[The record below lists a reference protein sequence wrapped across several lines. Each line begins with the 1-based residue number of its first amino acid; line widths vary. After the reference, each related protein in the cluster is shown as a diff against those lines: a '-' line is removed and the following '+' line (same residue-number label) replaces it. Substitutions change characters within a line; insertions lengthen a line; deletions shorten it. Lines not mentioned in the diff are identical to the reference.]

1 MKWEL
6 VKHLDKIRD
15 TVTEV
20 GRIVSSHRYPE
31 DRRTVFVMGLLATMT
46 QHHQS
51 ALQLLKSG
59 AVASSYALT
68 RDLVRAMRYGL
79 WINACATEEQILR
92 LERGEEFPLSIPE
105 MTKEVEAAYSA
116 DPFFDRLKNRW
127 GSQLTNYSLSGVFQ
141 LGRWE
146 IDASSGLHRDDEKI
160 RDVTTIATL
169 CIVILAAKFV
179 ASQKHPVDCKQIEV
193 LAANTIPSAS
203 ISEDSVRPTS

>member
-1 MKWEL
+1 MNWEL
-6 VKHLDKIRD
+6 AKHLDKIRD

-20 GRIVSSHRYPE
+20 DRIVFSHRYPD

-92 LERGEEFPLSIPE
+92 LEKGEEFPLGIPE
-105 MTKEVEAAYSA
+105 MIKEVEAAYNA
-116 DPFFDRLKNRW
+116 DPFFEGLKNRW
-127 GSQLTNYSLSGVFQ
+127 GPQLTKYSLSGVFQ
-141 LGRWE
+141 LGHWD
-146 IDASSGLHRDDEKI
+146 IDASSGLHHDDEKI

-169 CIVILAAKFV
+169 CIVLLAAKFL
-179 ASQKHPVDCKQIEV
+179 ASQKQPIDSKQIEA
-193 LAANTIPSAS
+193 LAANC
-203 ISEDSVRPTS
+203 DS